1 MTIQEIKQLV
11 EDYPNDQDLG
21 GKVRELYWRDYK
33 NGTYSF
39 ISNQLK
45 KIIYPK
51 GVFVLKYNQE
61 PVDNKFIASIISF
74 IYLYLVIF
82 FIITA
87 LLSLTGLD
95 FITSVS
101 GAA

>member
-39 ISNQLK
+39 ISNQLNLFEEGEDK
-45 KIIYPK
+45 RDDA
-51 GVFVLKYNQE
+51 VLGY
-61 PVDNKFIASIISF
+61 D
-74 IYLYLVIF
+74 
-82 FIITA
+82 
-87 LLSLTGLD
+87 
-95 FITSVS
+95 
-101 GAA
+101 

>member
-39 ISNQLK
+39 ISNQMNLFQDAYQLSI
-45 KIIYPK
+45 KI
-51 GVFVLKYNQE
+51 
-61 PVDNKFIASIISF
+61 
-74 IYLYLVIF
+74 
-82 FIITA
+82 
-87 LLSLTGLD
+87 
-95 FITSVS
+95 
-101 GAA
+101 